1 MIKGGEMA
9 VHSSLPSLSGD
20 DGWLHQSSGCG
31 LLISPPPHPHLQ
43 AQVGG
48 APLNGIA
55 LIWVAVVYIDCTRA
69 QVKED
74 PPV

>member
-1 MIKGGEMA
+1 MA
-9 VHSSLPSLSGD
+9 APILRLRAPD
-20 DGWLHQSSGCG
+20 K
-31 LLISPPPHPHLQ
+31 PPPTHPHLQ

>member
-1 MIKGGEMA
+1 MA
-9 VHSSLPSLSGD
+9 APILRLRAPD
-20 DGWLHQSSGCG
+20 KPPPP
-31 LLISPPPHPHLQ
+31 SPPGP
-43 AQVGG
+43 GWR